1 MLVAAAVCPHP
12 PLLVPAAMGAAGD
25 SSRDHGGSGRPG
37 SALSSV
43 IMEPGDDA
51 AISELRVACAVAV
64 AGLAAARPGLM
75 VIVGRADR
83 TAVYESAAAGS
94 LRDFGVPFSTGAGPP
109 VLPLSLTVGAWLVR
123 RFAALAADGT
133 GPRPSHPPL
142 SPPSSLSPWRL
153 RLQAVAADLPTADC
167 LRLGA
172 ELAALAPRVAL
183 LAMGDASAR
192 KAAGVHGAADP
203 AAERYDA
210 EVRAAFAAADPG
222 RLARLDAALDSELM
236 VAGRAA
242 WQVLAGAAGAT
253 AGDGAAAGDGAR
265 GARAAGTGGGRLRG
279 QIRFAA
285 APLDVSYLV
294 ASWAS

>member
-1 MLVAAAVCPHP
+1 
-12 PLLVPAAMGAAGD
+12 
-25 SSRDHGGSGRPG
+25 
-37 SALSSV
+37 
-43 IMEPGDDA
+43 MESGDDSR
-51 AISELRVACAVAV
+51 ISELRAACAAAV

-83 TAVYESAAAGS
+83 TAEYESTAAGS
-94 LRDFGVPFSTGAGPP
+94 LRDFGVSFTTGAGQP
-109 VLPLSLTVGAWLVR
+109 VLPLSLTVGVWLVR
-123 RFAALAADGT
+123 RFTDMAANGT
-133 GPRPSHPPL
+133 GPRPWRPPL
-142 SPPSSLSPWRL
+142 SPPLSPSPLPPWRL
-153 RLQAVAADLPTADC
+153 RLQAVAADMPTADC
-167 LRLGA
+167 LQLGA

-210 EVRAAFAAADPG
+210 EVRAALAAADPG
-222 RLARLDAALDSELM
+222 GLARLDAALDSELM

-242 WQVLAGAAGAT
+242 WQVLAGAAGA
-253 AGDGAAAGDGAR
+253 AAE
-265 GARAAGTGGGRLRG
+265 ARAAGADGGRLRG

-285 APLDVSYLV
+285 APLDVTYLV

>member
-1 MLVAAAVCPHP
+1 MES
-12 PLLVPAAMGAAGD
+12 GGD
-25 SSRDHGGSGRPG
+25 AR
-37 SALSSV
+37 
-43 IMEPGDDA
+43 
-51 AISELRVACAVAV
+51 ISELRAACAAAV
-64 AGLAAARPGLM
+64 AGLAASRPGLM

-83 TAVYESAAAGS
+83 TAEYESAAAGS

-109 VLPLSLTVGAWLVR
+109 VLPLSLTVGVWLVR
-123 RFAALAADGT
+123 RFAAMAADGT
-133 GPRPSHPPL
+133 GPRPSRPPL
-142 SPPSSLSPWRL
+142 SPPSPPSPLPPWRL

-210 EVRAAFAAADPG
+210 EVRAAFAAADPS
-222 RLARLDAALDSELM
+222 RLAWLDAALDSELM

-242 WQVLAGAAGAT
+242 WQVLAGAAGA
-253 AGDGAAAGDGAR
+253 AAGAAD
-265 GARAAGTGGGRLRG
+265 AAGGRLRG